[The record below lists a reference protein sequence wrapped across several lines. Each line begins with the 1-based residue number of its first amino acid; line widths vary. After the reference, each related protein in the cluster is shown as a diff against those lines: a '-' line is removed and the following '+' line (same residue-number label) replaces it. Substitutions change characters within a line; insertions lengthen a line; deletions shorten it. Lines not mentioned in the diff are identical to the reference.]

1 MPARHDPPTIDPR
14 AEALA
19 AVIVGRYRPLT
30 ARRRLLIAVL
40 AVVTAIGVVLLLLDP
55 PGGVQRTR
63 HRPADKVL
71 CVNGQ
76 PPGCIEDK
84 IGVILLPPSLPASA
98 PAPGASR

>member
-14 AEALA
+14 AQALA
-19 AVIVGRYRPLT
+19 DVIVGRYRPLT
-30 ARRRLLIAVL
+30 GRRRLLIAVL

-63 HRPADKVL
+63 PRPADKVL

-76 PPGCIEDK
+76 PAGCIEDK
-84 IGVILLPPSLPASA
+84 IGVIMVAPAASA
-98 PAPGASR
+98 PAPAASR